1 MFRNCTFIVK
11 NIIKKINIIGSG
23 IAGLAVAIRLSKKGY
38 QVTIFE
44 KNNYLGGK
52 LSELKLGSF
61 RFDKGPSL
69 LTMPHLID
77 ELSEGD
83 PNLTLMPYT
92 KLNTLTHYFFE
103 DGTKIKAT
111 STLNEFAKEISEKLN
126 ENETV
131 VLNHLKKSAF
141 YYKITSDL
149 FLTQS
154 LSKIKNFLNL
164 KTLKGILCIPKLN
177 LFRTMHYQNAITFK
191 NKKTVQIF
199 DRYATYN
206 GSNPYKAPALLNII
220 PHLEFGFGA
229 YLPKN
234 GMHQITKHLQQ
245 LALSL
250 GVEIKLNAPV
260 EKINLQNNKAVG
272 LTSNGVSY
280 ECDSVLS
287 DIDIHSV
294 YEHLLPKKFKPK
306 KLLSQE
312 KSSSAYVFYFG
323 INKEFNELDVHN
335 ILFSEN
341 YKEEFDCLFNEQ
353 KPYHDPTIYIN
364 ITSKLCKL
372 DAPSN
377 CENWFVMINA
387 PHNTSKEPITYGSEL
402 RKQVLAKINRMLKT
416 NLESYIIEEAVLDP
430 YEIEMQTSS
439 VGGSLYGNASNNKF
453 SAFLRHANFSSSI
466 KGLFFLGGS
475 VHPGGGIPLCLLSA
489 KIVANLFPNQN

>member
-1 MFRNCTFIVK
+1 MFRNCTFIPK

-23 IAGLAVAIRLSKKGY
+23 IAGLASAIRLSKKGY

-229 YLPKN
+229 YLPKD
-234 GMHQITKHLQQ
+234 GMHQITKHLHQ

-260 EKINLQNNKAVG
+260 EKINLQNNKVVG
-272 LTSNGVSY
+272 LTSNGLFY

-294 YEHLLPKKFKPK
+294 YEYLLPNEFKPK

-416 NLESYIIEEAVLDP
+416 NLEPYIIEEAVLDP

-489 KIVANLFPNQN
+489 KIVSNLFPNQN

>member
-1 MFRNCTFIVK
+1 MFKNCTFIVK

-83 PNLTLMPYT
+83 PNLILMPYT

-260 EKINLQNNKAVG
+260 EKINLQNNKVVG
-272 LTSNGVSY
+272 LTSNGVFY

-287 DIDIHSV
+287 DVDIHSV
-294 YEHLLPKKFKPK
+294 YEHLLPKEFKPK

>member
-229 YLPKN
+229 YLPKD

-260 EKINLQNNKAVG
+260 EKINLQNNKVVG
-272 LTSNGVSY
+272 LTSNGVFY

-294 YEHLLPKKFKPK
+294 YEHLLPKEFKPK

>member
-38 QVTIFE
+38 QVAIFE

-260 EKINLQNNKAVG
+260 EKINLQNNKVVG
-272 LTSNGVSY
+272 LTSNGVFY

-294 YEHLLPKKFKPK
+294 YEHLLPKEFKPK

>member
-1 MFRNCTFIVK
+1 MFRNCTFIPK

-23 IAGLAVAIRLSKKGY
+23 IAGLAAAIRLSKKGY
-38 QVTIFE
+38 QVAIFE

-229 YLPKN
+229 FLPKD
-234 GMHQITKHLQQ
+234 GMHQITKHLHQ

-260 EKINLQNNKAVG
+260 EKINLQNNKVVG
-272 LTSNGVSY
+272 LTSNGLFY

-294 YEHLLPKKFKPK
+294 YEHLLPKEFKPK

-416 NLESYIIEEAVLDP
+416 NIEPYIIEEAVLDP

>member
-1 MFRNCTFIVK
+1 LFRNCTFIPK

-23 IAGLAVAIRLSKKGY
+23 IAGLAAAIRLSKKGY
-38 QVTIFE
+38 QITIFE

-83 PNLTLMPYT
+83 PNLILMPYT

-103 DGTKIKAT
+103 DGTQIKAT
-111 STLNEFAKEISEKLN
+111 SALNEFAKEISEKLN

-250 GVEIKLNAPV
+250 GVELKLNAPV
-260 EKINLQNNKAVG
+260 EKINLQNNKVVG
-272 LTSNGVSY
+272 LTSNGVFY

-294 YEHLLPKKFKPK
+294 YEHLLPNEFKPK

-372 DAPSN
+372 DAPAN

-387 PHNTSKEPITYGSEL
+387 PHNTKKEPITYGSEL

>member
-1 MFRNCTFIVK
+1 MFKNCTFIVK

-260 EKINLQNNKAVG
+260 EKINLQNNKVVG

>member
-1 MFRNCTFIVK
+1 MVK
-11 NIIKKINIIGSG
+11 NINKKINIIGSG
-23 IAGLAVAIRLSKKGY
+23 IAGLAAAIRLSKKGY
-38 QVTIFE
+38 RVTVFE

-77 ELSEGD
+77 ELSDGD
-83 PNLTLMPYT
+83 NSLIRMPFN
-92 KLNTLTHYFFE
+92 KLNTLAHYFFE
-103 DGTKIKAT
+103 DGTKIKA
-111 STLNEFAKEISEKLN
+111 SGVINEFAKELSEKLN

-131 VLNHLKKSAF
+131 VINHLKKSAF
-141 YYKITSDL
+141 YYKITADL

-164 KTLKGILCIPKLN
+164 KTLRGILCIPKLN
-177 LFRTMHYQNAITFK
+177 LSKTMHYQNAITFK
-191 NKKTVQIF
+191 NNKTVQIF

-206 GSNPYKAPALLNII
+206 GSNPFKAPALLNII

-234 GMHQITKHLQQ
+234 GMHQITKHLHQ
-245 LALSL
+245 LALNL
-250 GVEIKLNAPV
+250 GVEFKLNAPV
-260 EKINLQNNKAVG
+260 EKINIQNNKVEG
-272 LTSNGVSY
+272 LTSNGVFY
-280 ECDSVLS
+280 ECGSVLS
-287 DIDIHSV
+287 DVDINSV
-294 YEHLLPKKFKPK
+294 YEHLLPKKFIPK

-323 INKEFNELDVHN
+323 INKVFNELDVHN

-341 YKEEFDCLFNEQ
+341 YKQEFNCLFKEQ

-372 DAPSN
+372 DAPPN
-377 CENWFVMINA
+377 CENWFVMVNA
-387 PHNTSKEPITYGSEL
+387 PHNTKKEPITYGAEL
-402 RKQVLAKINRMLKT
+402 RKQVLSKINRMLNT
-416 NLESYIIEEAVLDP
+416 NLEAHIIEEAVLDP
-430 YEIEMQTSS
+430 YGIEVQTSS

-453 SAFLRHANFSSSI
+453 SAFLRHANFSGSI
-466 KGLFFLGGS
+466 KGLYFLGGS
-475 VHPGGGIPLCLLSA
+475 AHPGGGIPLCLLSA
-489 KIVANLFPNQN
+489 KIVDNLFPNQN

>member
-206 GSNPYKAPALLNII
+206 GSSPYKAPALLNII

-260 EKINLQNNKAVG
+260 EKINLQNNKVVG

-280 ECDSVLS
+280 DCDSVLS

-294 YEHLLPKKFKPK
+294 YEHLLPKEFKPK

-416 NLESYIIEEAVLDP
+416 NLEPYIIEEAVLDP

>member
-1 MFRNCTFIVK
+1 MFRNCTFIPK

-229 YLPKN
+229 FLPKD
-234 GMHQITKHLQQ
+234 GMHQITKHLHQ

-250 GVEIKLNAPV
+250 GIEIKLNAPV
-260 EKINLQNNKAVG
+260 EKINLQNNKVVG

-280 ECDSVLS
+280 DCDSVLS

-294 YEHLLPKKFKPK
+294 YEHLLPKEFKPK

-416 NLESYIIEEAVLDP
+416 NLEPYIIEEAVLDP

>member
-1 MFRNCTFIVK
+1 MFKNCTFIVK

-83 PNLTLMPYT
+83 PNLILMPYT

-177 LFRTMHYQNAITFK
+177 LFRTMHYQNATTFK

-229 YLPKN
+229 YLPKD

-260 EKINLQNNKAVG
+260 EKINLQNNKVVG
-272 LTSNGVSY
+272 LTSNGVFY

-294 YEHLLPKKFKPK
+294 YEHLLPKEFKPK

>member
-1 MFRNCTFIVK
+1 MFRNCTFIPK

-154 LSKIKNFLNL
+154 LSKIKNFLNI

-229 YLPKN
+229 FLPKD
-234 GMHQITKHLQQ
+234 GMHQITKHLHQ

-250 GVEIKLNAPV
+250 GIEIKLNAHV
-260 EKINLQNNKAVG
+260 EKINLQNNKVVG

-280 ECDSVLS
+280 DCDSVLS

-294 YEHLLPKKFKPK
+294 YEHLLPKEFKPK

-416 NLESYIIEEAVLDP
+416 NLEPYIIEEAVLDP

>member
-1 MFRNCTFIVK
+1 MFKNCTFILK

-83 PNLTLMPYT
+83 PNLILMPYT

-229 YLPKN
+229 YLPKD

-260 EKINLQNNKAVG
+260 EKINLQNNKVVG
-272 LTSNGVSY
+272 LTSNRVFY

-294 YEHLLPKKFKPK
+294 YEHLLPKEFKPK

>member
-1 MFRNCTFIVK
+1 MFKNCTFIVK

-83 PNLTLMPYT
+83 PNLILMPYT

-154 LSKIKNFLNL
+154 LRKIKNFLNL

-229 YLPKN
+229 YLPKD

-260 EKINLQNNKAVG
+260 EKINLQNNKVVG
-272 LTSNGVSY
+272 LTSNGVFY

-294 YEHLLPKKFKPK
+294 YEHLLPKEFKPK

>member
-83 PNLTLMPYT
+83 PNLILMPYT

-103 DGTKIKAT
+103 DGTKIEAT

-229 YLPKN
+229 YLPKD
-234 GMHQITKHLQQ
+234 GMHQITKHLHQ

-250 GVEIKLNAPV
+250 GIEIKLNAPV
-260 EKINLQNNKAVG
+260 EKINLQNNKVVG
-272 LTSNGVSY
+272 LTSNRVFY

-294 YEHLLPKKFKPK
+294 YEHLLPKEFKPK

>member
-1 MFRNCTFIVK
+1 MFRNCTFIPK

-23 IAGLAVAIRLSKKGY
+23 IAGLAAAIRLSKKGY
-38 QVTIFE
+38 QVAIFE

-154 LSKIKNFLNL
+154 LSKIKNFLNI

-229 YLPKN
+229 FLPKD
-234 GMHQITKHLQQ
+234 GMHQITKHLHQ

-260 EKINLQNNKAVG
+260 EKINLQNNKVVG
-272 LTSNGVSY
+272 LTSNGVFY

-294 YEHLLPKKFKPK
+294 YEHLLPKEFKPK

-416 NLESYIIEEAVLDP
+416 NLEPYIIEEAVLDP

-489 KIVANLFPNQN
+489 KIVSNLFPNQN

>member
-1 MFRNCTFIVK
+1 MFKNCTFIPK

-23 IAGLAVAIRLSKKGY
+23 IAGLAAAIRLSKKGY

-83 PNLTLMPYT
+83 TNLILMPYT

-111 STLNEFAKEISEKLN
+111 SALNEFAKEISEKLN

-177 LFRTMHYQNAITFK
+177 LFRTMHFQNAITFK

-250 GVEIKLNAPV
+250 GVELKLNAPV
-260 EKINLQNNKAVG
+260 EKINLQNNKVVG
-272 LTSNGVSY
+272 LTSNGVFY

-294 YEHLLPKKFKPK
+294 YEHLLPKEFKPK

-364 ITSKLCKL
+364 IT
-372 DAPSN
+372 
-377 CENWFVMINA
+377 IN
-387 PHNTSKEPITYGSEL
+387 
-402 RKQVLAKINRMLKT
+402 
-416 NLESYIIEEAVLDP
+416 
-430 YEIEMQTSS
+430 
-439 VGGSLYGNASNNKF
+439 
-453 SAFLRHANFSSSI
+453 
-466 KGLFFLGGS
+466 
-475 VHPGGGIPLCLLSA
+475 
-489 KIVANLFPNQN
+489 

>member
-1 MFRNCTFIVK
+1 MFRNCTFIPK

-23 IAGLAVAIRLSKKGY
+23 IAGLASAIRLSKKGY

-229 YLPKN
+229 YLPKD
-234 GMHQITKHLQQ
+234 GMHQITKHLHQ

-260 EKINLQNNKAVG
+260 EKINLQNNKVVG

-294 YEHLLPKKFKPK
+294 YEHLLPKEFKPK

-341 YKEEFDCLFNEQ
+341 YKEEFDCLFNEK

-416 NLESYIIEEAVLDP
+416 NLEPYIIEEAVLDP

-489 KIVANLFPNQN
+489 KIVSNLFPNQN

>member
-154 LSKIKNFLNL
+154 LSKIKNFLNI

-260 EKINLQNNKAVG
+260 EKINLQNNKVVG
-272 LTSNGVSY
+272 LTSNGVFY

-294 YEHLLPKKFKPK
+294 YEHLLPKEFKPK

>member
-1 MFRNCTFIVK
+1 MFRNCTFIPK

-23 IAGLAVAIRLSKKGY
+23 IAGLAAAIRLSKKGY
-38 QVTIFE
+38 QVAIFE

-229 YLPKN
+229 FLPKD
-234 GMHQITKHLQQ
+234 GMHQITKHLHQ

-260 EKINLQNNKAVG
+260 EKINLQNNKVVG
-272 LTSNGVSY
+272 LTSNGASY
-280 ECDSVLS
+280 DCDSVLS

-294 YEHLLPKKFKPK
+294 YEHLLPKEFKPK

>member
-1 MFRNCTFIVK
+1 MFRNCIFIVK
-11 NIIKKINIIGSG
+11 SIIKKINIIGSG

-38 QVTIFE
+38 QVAIFE

-69 LTMPHLID
+69 LTMPNLID

-177 LFRTMHYQNAITFK
+177 LFRTMHYQNATTFK

-234 GMHQITKHLQQ
+234 GMHQITKHLHQ

-250 GVEIKLNAPV
+250 GIEIKLNAPV
-260 EKINLQNNKAVG
+260 EKINLQNNKVVG
-272 LTSNGVSY
+272 LTSNGVFY

-294 YEHLLPKKFKPK
+294 YEHLLPKEFKPK

-372 DAPSN
+372 DAPPN

-416 NLESYIIEEAVLDP
+416 NLEPYIIEEAVLDP

>member
-1 MFRNCTFIVK
+1 MFRNCTFIPK

-23 IAGLAVAIRLSKKGY
+23 IAGLASAIRLSKKGY

-154 LSKIKNFLNL
+154 LSKIKNFLNI

-229 YLPKN
+229 FLPKD
-234 GMHQITKHLQQ
+234 GMHQITKHLHQ

-250 GVEIKLNAPV
+250 GIEIKLNAHV
-260 EKINLQNNKAVG
+260 EKINLQNNKVVG

-280 ECDSVLS
+280 DCDSVLS

-294 YEHLLPKKFKPK
+294 YEHLLPKEFKPK

-416 NLESYIIEEAVLDP
+416 NLEPYIIEEAVLDP

>member
-38 QVTIFE
+38 QVAIFE

-83 PNLTLMPYT
+83 PNLILMPYT
-92 KLNTLTHYFFE
+92 KLNILTHYFFE

-229 YLPKN
+229 YLPKD

-260 EKINLQNNKAVG
+260 EKINLQNNKVVG
-272 LTSNGVSY
+272 LTSNGVFY

-294 YEHLLPKKFKPK
+294 YEHLLPKEFKPK

-402 RKQVLAKINRMLKT
+402 RKQVLAKINRILKT

>member
-1 MFRNCTFIVK
+1 MFKNCTFIVK

-38 QVTIFE
+38 QVAIFE

-83 PNLTLMPYT
+83 PNLILMPYT

-294 YEHLLPKKFKPK
+294 YEHLLPKEFKPK

-416 NLESYIIEEAVLDP
+416 NLEPYIIEEAVLDP

>member
-1 MFRNCTFIVK
+1 MFKNCTFIVK

-83 PNLTLMPYT
+83 PNLILMPYT

-229 YLPKN
+229 FLPKD

-260 EKINLQNNKAVG
+260 EKINLQNNKVVG
-272 LTSNGVSY
+272 LTSNGVFY

-294 YEHLLPKKFKPK
+294 YEHLLPKEFKPK

-402 RKQVLAKINRMLKT
+402 RKQVLAKINRILKT

>member
-260 EKINLQNNKAVG
+260 EKINLQNNKVVG

>member
-1 MFRNCTFIVK
+1 MFKNCTFIVK

-92 KLNTLTHYFFE
+92 KLNILTHYFFE

-260 EKINLQNNKAVG
+260 EKINLQNNKVVG
-272 LTSNGVSY
+272 LTSNGVFY

-294 YEHLLPKKFKPK
+294 YEHLLPKEFKPK

-402 RKQVLAKINRMLKT
+402 RKQVLAKINRILKT